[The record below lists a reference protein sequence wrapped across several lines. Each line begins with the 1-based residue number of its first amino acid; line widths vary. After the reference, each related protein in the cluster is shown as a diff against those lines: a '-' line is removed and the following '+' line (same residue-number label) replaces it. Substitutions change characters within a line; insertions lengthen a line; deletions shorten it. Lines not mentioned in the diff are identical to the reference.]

1 MVEATY
7 YTAGHYFYNKIYNAG
22 NFLMVDQAVR
32 QVIKTLISNGSVEYS
47 AKIEDEASML
57 GLSTVRDGS
66 LLVLHSPIELL
77 DSDKIKTQL
86 THSALDLEILWTVDS
101 TNSYLMRS
109 SAKPFKGYRV
119 CLAEHQERGRGRR
132 GRRWISSFG
141 RNLCISIARKYP
153 QTNMGLGGLSL
164 AVGIQLAKTL
174 KQKGVAN
181 LGLKWPN
188 DVLLDY
194 TKLAGILVEIGP
206 ALGAGLYVVVG
217 IGVNLD
223 LTSKDSLQI
232 EQPHNDLH
240 DVLDFS
246 RNILAGEIIQNVISG
261 LDIFSQVGFT
271 AFANEWQ
278 EYNLFRNRV
287 ISVHIADSVVTGID
301 AGVDGAGNLL
311 LLTDE
316 GLKSFNAG
324 EVSLRG
330 SG

>member
-1 MVEATY
+1 MQ
-7 YTAGHYFYNKIYNAG
+7 GI
-22 NFLMVDQAVR
+22 FLMVDQAER

-57 GLSTVRDGS
+57 GLNTVKDGS
-66 LLVLHSPIELL
+66 LLVLQSPIELL

-119 CLAEHQERGRGRR
+119 CLAEYQERGRGRR

-246 RNILAGEIIQNVISG
+246 RNILAGEIIHNVISG

-271 AFANEWQ
+271 AFAKEWQ
-278 EYNLFRNRV
+278 EHNLFRDRV
-287 ISVHIADSVVTGID
+287 ISVHIADSVVTGTD

-330 SG
+330 SR

>member
-1 MVEATY
+1 
-7 YTAGHYFYNKIYNAG
+7 
-22 NFLMVDQAVR
+22 
-32 QVIKTLISNGSVEYS
+32 
-47 AKIEDEASML
+47 
-57 GLSTVRDGS
+57 
-66 LLVLHSPIELL
+66 
-77 DSDKIKTQL
+77 
-86 THSALDLEILWTVDS
+86 
-101 TNSYLMRS
+101 MRS

-119 CLAEHQERGRGRR
+119 CLAEYQERGRGRR

-164 AVGIQLAKTL
+164 AVCIQLAKTL

-246 RNILAGEIIQNVISG
+246 RNILAGEIIHNVISG

-271 AFANEWQ
+271 AFAKEWQ
-278 EYNLFRNRV
+278 EHNLFRDRV
-287 ISVHIADSVVTGID
+287 ISVHIADSVVTGTD

-330 SG
+330 SR

>member
-1 MVEATY
+1 
-7 YTAGHYFYNKIYNAG
+7 
-22 NFLMVDQAVR
+22 
-32 QVIKTLISNGSVEYS
+32 
-47 AKIEDEASML
+47 
-57 GLSTVRDGS
+57 
-66 LLVLHSPIELL
+66 
-77 DSDKIKTQL
+77 
-86 THSALDLEILWTVDS
+86 
-101 TNSYLMRS
+101 
-109 SAKPFKGYRV
+109 
-119 CLAEHQERGRGRR
+119 
-132 GRRWISSFG
+132 
-141 RNLCISIARKYP
+141 
-153 QTNMGLGGLSL
+153 MGLGGLSL

-271 AFANEWQ
+271 AFANEWR

-287 ISVHIADSVVTGID
+287 ISIHIADSVVTGID

-330 SG
+330 SS

>member
-1 MVEATY
+1 
-7 YTAGHYFYNKIYNAG
+7 
-22 NFLMVDQAVR
+22 MVDQAER

-57 GLSTVRDGS
+57 GLNTVKDGS
-66 LLVLHSPIELL
+66 LLVLQSPIELL

-119 CLAEHQERGRGRR
+119 CLAEYQERGRGRR

-246 RNILAGEIIQNVISG
+246 RNILAGEIIHNVISG

-271 AFANEWQ
+271 AFAKEWQ
-278 EYNLFRNRV
+278 EHNLFRDRV
-287 ISVHIADSVVTGID
+287 ISVHIADSVVTGTD

-330 SG
+330 SR